1 VRTLYDCPD
10 VAVGPTGLR
19 CRVVVATHP
28 ASARKRRIGL
38 TRTGLVYELFFSQL
52 PQDAFTA
59 ADIVALY
66 LHRGAFEPVLADED
80 QEQDPDR
87 WSSHAPSGQQV
98 WQIISPWVAES
109 PPRARSSAQT
119 DADAD
124 HRVCSRRPRGGG
136 SSQHL
141 PRALPRRLWP
151 PPGKQVASLA
161 MTLPSNQMGR
171 CAVRLP
177 RRFVCTSGARKPM
190 EAYAWSTRPASTVAA
205 PVLSV
210 SSVNGMAKPRANLVR

>member
-1 VRTLYDCPD
+1 LHLPPDQQFSLPESDLVRTLYDCPD

-98 WQIISPWVAES
+98 WQIISPWVAEA
-109 PPRARSSAQT
+109 PPRAS
-119 DADAD
+119 
-124 HRVCSRRPRGGG
+124 VF
-136 SSQHL
+136 
-141 PRALPRRLWP
+141 P
-151 PPGKQVASLA
+151 PKVIGNVVA
-161 MTLPSNQMGR
+161 
-171 CAVRLP
+171 
-177 RRFVCTSGARKPM
+177 
-190 EAYAWSTRPASTVAA
+190 
-205 PVLSV
+205 
-210 SSVNGMAKPRANLVR
+210 